1 MTTASPPPPDA
12 GRARRV
18 QSHLMPSRAAI
29 GLCAAMALSAALTAC
44 ITPQRQAELAAE
56 RVEPAAAPTSKSWSE
71 RMSFAGFSFA
81 MPKGAKWVKER
92 GGTGNMTFLYL
103 KQDRDGAQVQIQLTS
118 YRPSTPIERP
128 EDLVAW
134 TAKSGDW
141 FAQIDSKKSDMLCAR
156 TQKKWEDEVTVATN
170 GNGGAPYGTGVYADM
185 EDFTMECLHP
195 LARGRL
201 VTFRYVARTPVGK
214 AFRSHVK
221 QAHNF
226 LGSVRFEG

>member
-1 MTTASPPPPDA
+1 MTTACPPPPFS
-12 GRARRV
+12 GRASRDRSHPMPRR
-18 QSHLMPSRAAI
+18 SATALFAAV
-29 GLCAAMALSAALTAC
+29 ALSSALAGC
-44 ITPQRQAELAAE
+44 VTPKQQAELAAE
-56 RVEPAAAPTSKSWSE
+56 QLEPAASTTTNGWSQ

-81 MPKGAKWVKER
+81 MPKGAKWVQER

-118 YRPSTPIERP
+118 YRPSTPIDEP

-141 FAQIDSKKSDMLCAR
+141 SAQIDPRKTDMLCAR
-156 TQKKWEDEVTVATN
+156 TQKKWEHEITVASN
-170 GNGGAPYGTGVYADM
+170 GRGGEPYGTGVYADM

-201 VTFRYVARTPVGK
+201 VAFRYVARTPVGK
-214 AFRSHVK
+214 AFRSHIK
-221 QAHNF
+221 QAQNF
-226 LGSVRFEG
+226 LSSIQFES